1 MSIEKEYDSNFR
13 YVLVAARRARQL
25 QNGAEPMV
33 PTRSRKACRVAQE
46 EIGRGAPPLGVAWG
60 EVVSDVSFADRSQ
73 KSVSEGMQPRVGV
86 GVTDEAPVVGD
97 LHAAEP
103 QVVARSEPV
112 GVEALPDAHRAHRS
126 G

>member
-46 EIGRGAPPLGVAWG
+46 EIAAGKVAYVRT
-60 EVVSDVSFADRSQ
+60 EDV
-73 KSVSEGMQPRVGV
+73 
-86 GVTDEAPVVGD
+86 PVVKP
-97 LHAAEP
+97 EI
-103 QVVARSEPV
+103 
-112 GVEALPDAHRAHRS
+112 DAPEIPKFAP
-126 G
+126 